1 VGTEKR
7 ERQKAN
13 RAQRQQ
19 EVERQATRKKTL
31 RNVGLVVGAIVA
43 IIAFVWIASEIV
55 GGDED
60 DPTTPVPVPVVTE
73 SPDVTDAP
81 VVTDAPPASD
91 PVSTDG

>member
-19 EVERQATRKKTL
+19 EVERKAGRKKTM
-31 RNVGLVVGAIVA
+31 RTAALVVGGIVA
-43 IIAFVWIASEIV
+43 VILFVWIASEIV
-55 GGDED
+55 GTDD
-60 DPTTPVPVPVVTE
+60 DPSTPVTVPVVTE
-73 SPDVTDAP
+73 SPDVTDA
-81 VVTDAPPASD
+81 APTSSD